1 MSQERVD
8 NLFASESWSAVY
20 TAYSNISLKAYDFD
34 TIREALLAY
43 VQQTYPDKFNDFISS
58 SEFIAILD
66 LVAYLGHSLSFR
78 LDMNT
83 RENFLDTAE
92 RRESIL
98 RMAKNLGYIKT
109 RPINARG
116 YMKITS
122 VTTNQDVADN
132 EGNSLA
138 NTTVNWNDANNA
150 DWYENFIT
158 ILDSSF
164 SKNSKIQDP
173 TATLNIL
180 NIENNIYEINEN
192 PLGKRFNYPFTA
204 NIAGSNRKFETTK
217 VEIVDEIIG
226 EAEPKSSKNF
236 TIINRNDNL
245 GPASDRTGFFVYAKA
260 GEMNFNDYT
269 YDLKLSNRTQ
279 NIDVIDISNTDV
291 WIQRTDS
298 NRNYVSTVTKVDNDS
313 RETAIYNSLRTGSGD
328 LASVTTNIDNSIA
341 INFPDGI
348 FGNAAYGN
356 YRIWYR
362 KTENENFT
370 VNRNDISEVAIT
382 IPYIGGDDRPY
393 DLTVTMTTTSDF
405 SENYAAETFESVRRI
420 APRAYYTQ
428 DRMVNAQDYNI
439 YPLTLG
445 ANVISKSKAINTTFS
460 GKSRFFEM
468 DDVTGNHSNLSA
480 TGTDG
485 SIFLEDDIISMNLSF
500 NRQNGQID
508 NFIRNKITEVLKHP
522 SLMNLYYFENM
533 YNPASTILTPSL
545 NFTVRST
552 NASIIDT
559 VSSNTLGTVF
569 LYPGDHI
576 LTQSANEKELSWTKI
591 KNIESSV
598 AGSAVDSYFIE
609 NILPETAGNIEK
621 IVRTYRTRFEAD
633 EIKNI
638 KINKIEDLA
647 IQSFIIK
654 YVPKSNTSV
663 WEWKL
668 HDDANDVPLVEG
680 KDVYIEFTYVP
691 GVREN
696 EAEYVARFTGKK
708 IVFDSK
714 KQVKFFYN
722 NNKLVVDN
730 ETSLAERDKL
740 FLKYYTTLAND
751 SSSGLEE
758 LINIGT
764 AQLSNIVE
772 PGDNTV
778 KFDADFSSTGAV
790 ITDNFVNNS
799 DMYTV
804 NSTQHKLISPLG
816 VEYPI
821 TPVVP
826 SSDTVIGETPE
837 YTVSYDKDNLS
848 ELLSLNDYDGNST
861 VENSDEYAYSTTIV
875 TIDDSGNIADGFTY
889 TSTYTPLEFEIQ
901 GFKGNLTNAYFD
913 LAYPNNFAWVDT
925 SELPIGKTIDTAESG
940 DTGVQNE
947 FGRSFDG
954 ANYEFTFTDMTA
966 SGWSIRNHN
975 LDGTDSDNPD
985 DDIYWKQFAFGE
997 INFPADIINLNNLTL
1012 TDVNNNQINLTDCE
1026 VIQNNGSFK
1035 IIFWTVDPG
1044 VDSIIN
1050 IRSIGG
1056 TAEISDFLVRVER
1069 TLSPKGSD
1077 RLQAYADVES
1087 YVYDSYLTPAGYVDY
1102 TKVKLTSH
1110 DIERNPHGM
1119 LQVFTNIDNVDNPE
1133 LGDTSE
1139 VEFSHIV
1146 LEQYTDVD
1154 GIQYERVS
1162 DRIVATNQAQS
1173 DRIPETAII
1182 RFYIESNDLDINE
1195 GEWQRR
1201 SGEGWEE
1208 LPANQYTLVNSPAK
1222 DKIIYAGNQYR
1233 VVIGRS
1239 YIEDKFMTFRWDHYA
1254 DIDKRIDPSTSNII
1268 DMYILSTDYVRRV
1281 NAWIDG
1287 GFSDVVPL
1295 PPNNYELT
1303 KIMEGINSKASISD
1317 HISYIPVKFK
1327 YLFGS
1332 FAAPENQTVFKVVKK
1347 SGTSYSDSEIKTAV
1361 ANAVNTF
1368 FDIDNWD
1375 FGETFYFS
1383 ELASYIHTS
1392 LPNHISSVVITP
1404 KYQTSE
1410 FANLLSI
1417 TSEPTEIFLSITTS
1431 SDVKIISSIV
1441 ASELLGE

>member
-20 TAYSNISLKAYDFD
+20 TAYTNISLKAYDFD

-122 VTTNQDVADN
+122 VTTNQDIADN

-150 DWYENFIT
+150 DWYENFIS

-164 SKNSKIQDP
+164 SKNSKVQDP
-173 TATLNIL
+173 VASLNVL
-180 NIENNIYEINEN
+180 NIENNIYEVNEN
-192 PLGKRFNYPFTA
+192 PLTKRINYPFSA
-204 NIAGSNRKFETTK
+204 NISGSNRKFETTK
-217 VEIVDEIIG
+217 VEILDEIIR
-226 EAEPKSSKNF
+226 EAEPNGSRNF

-245 GPASDRTGFFVYAKA
+245 GPASDRTGFFVYSKA
-260 GEMNFNDYT
+260 GEMNFSDYT

-298 NRNYVSTVTKVDNDS
+298 NRNYQSSVSKVDNDS
-313 RETAIYNSLRTGSGD
+313 RETAIYNSLRTGSAD
-328 LASVTTNIDNSIA
+328 LVSVTTNIDNSIA

-356 YRIWYR
+356 YRIWFR
-362 KTENENFT
+362 QTDNENFT
-370 VNRNDISEVAIT
+370 VNANDIAEVAIT
-382 IPYIGGDDRPY
+382 VPYIGGDDRPY
-393 DLTVTMTTTSDF
+393 DLTLTMTTTSDF

-420 APRAYYTQ
+420 APRAYYAQ

-445 ANVISKSKAINTTFS
+445 SNVVTKVKSINTTFS

-468 DDVTGNHSNLSA
+468 DDVTGHHSNLSA

-485 SIFLEDDIISMNLSF
+485 SVFLEDDIISMNISF

-533 YNPASTILTPSL
+533 YNPSSSILSPSL
-545 NFTVRST
+545 NFSVRST
-552 NASIIDT
+552 NSSIIDT
-559 VSSNTLGTVF
+559 TTSTSLGTEF

-576 LTQSANEKELSWTKI
+576 LTKSTNEEELSWTKVRS
-591 KNIESSV
+591 IESTVVGSSV
-598 AGSAVDSYFIE
+598 DAYYIE
-609 NILPETAGNIEK
+609 NILPETTGSIEK
-621 IVRTYRTRFEAD
+621 IVRAYRTRFEAD

-638 KINKIEDLA
+638 KVNKIEDLSV
-647 IQSFIIK
+647 QSFILK
-654 YVPKSNTSV
+654 YVPKSNTSI
-663 WEWKL
+663 WEWKI
-668 HDDANDVPLVEG
+668 HDEENEPALVAGE
-680 KDVYIEFTYVP
+680 DVYITFTYVP

-696 EAEYVARFTGKK
+696 EAEYIARFTGKK
-708 IVFDSK
+708 IVFDSL

-730 ETSLAERDKL
+730 ETNLAERDKL
-740 FLKYYTTLAND
+740 FLKYYTTVK
-751 SSSGLEE
+751 SEGTGQTEE

-764 AQLSNIVE
+764 ANVSNIVE

-778 KFDADFSSTGAV
+778 TFDADFANTGAV
-790 ITDNFVNNS
+790 ITHEFVNNS
-799 DMYTV
+799 SSYDAI
-804 NSTQHKLISPLG
+804 STRHKLISPLG

-821 TPVVP
+821 TPIAP
-826 SSDTVIGETPE
+826 SSNTVIGESPA

-848 ELLSLNDYDGNST
+848 DLLSLNDYDSSHPII
-861 VENSDEYAYSTTIV
+861 NSDEYVYASANTVISHNGNVAEGFIYTT
-875 TIDDSGNIADGFTY
+875 NY
-889 TSTYTPLEFEIQ
+889 TDTKLKLE

-913 LAYPNNFAWVDT
+913 LAYPNNFAWVDS
-925 SELPIGKTIDTAESG
+925 SELPTGKTIDTAISG
-940 DTGVQNE
+940 DNGVQTE
-947 FGRSFDG
+947 FGRTFDG
-954 ANYEFTFTDMTA
+954 TNYEFIFTDM
-966 SGWSIRNHN
+966 SENGWSIQNESN
-975 LDGTDSDNPD
+975 DGTDPDNPD
-985 DDIYWKQFAFGE
+985 NDVYWKQFAFGE
-997 INFPADIINLNNLTL
+997 IVFPATNINLSNVVM
-1012 TDVNNNQINLTDCE
+1012 TDVNNNLIDLIDCE
-1026 VIQNNGSFK
+1026 VTQNNGEYT
-1035 IIFWTVDPG
+1035 IVFWTVDPG
-1044 VDSIIN
+1044 IGSDVN
-1050 IRSIGG
+1050 VKSIGG
-1056 TAEISDFLVRVER
+1056 TAQFSDFLVRVER
-1069 TLSPKGSD
+1069 SLAPMGSD
-1077 RLQAYADVES
+1077 RLEAYDDVET
-1087 YVYDSYLTPAGYVDY
+1087 YVYDSYITPAGYIDY
-1102 TKVKLTSH
+1102 TKVKLTSLSN
-1110 DIERNPHGM
+1110 DRNPHGM
-1119 LQVFTNIDNVDNPE
+1119 LQVLTNLDNIDNPD
-1133 LGDTSE
+1133 LGDISE

-1146 LEQYTDVD
+1146 LEQYTDADNIV
-1154 GIQYERVS
+1154 YERVS
-1162 DRIVATNQAQS
+1162 DRIVATNQSQN

-1182 RFYIESNDLDINE
+1182 RFYIERNDLDINE

-1201 SGEGWEE
+1201 SGSGWEA
-1208 LPANQYTLVNSPAK
+1208 LPASQYSLVNAPAK

-1233 VVIGRS
+1233 IVIGRS
-1239 YIEDKFMTFRWDHYA
+1239 YVEDKFMAFRWDHYA

-1268 DMYILSTDYVRRV
+1268 DMYILGTDYVRRV
-1281 NAWIDG
+1281 NAWISG
-1287 GFSDVVPL
+1287 GFSDIVPVA
-1295 PPNNYELT
+1295 PNNYELT
-1303 KIMEGINSKASISD
+1303 KIMETIEHKSSISD

-1332 FAAPENQTVFKVVKK
+1332 FAAAENQAVFKVVKK
-1347 SGTSYSDSEIKTAV
+1347 LGTAYSDSEIKTAV

-1392 LPNHISSVVITP
+1392 LPNYISSVVITP
-1404 KYQTSE
+1404 KYETST
-1410 FANLLSI
+1410 FTNLLSI

-1431 SDVKIISSIV
+1431 EDVKIISSIV

>member
-20 TAYSNISLKAYDFD
+20 TAYTNISLKAYDFD

-43 VQQTYPDKFNDFISS
+43 VQQTYPDKFNDFIAS

-122 VTTNQDVADN
+122 VTTNQDVVDN

-164 SKNSKIQDP
+164 SKNSKVQDP
-173 TATLNIL
+173 TATLNFL
-180 NIENNIYEINEN
+180 GIENNIYEINEN
-192 PLGKRFNYPFTA
+192 PLTKRFNYPFSA
-204 NIAGSNRKFETTK
+204 DIAGSSRKFETTK
-217 VEIVDEIIG
+217 VEIVDDIIG
-226 EAEPKSSKNF
+226 EAEPKVSKNF
-236 TIINRNDNL
+236 TVINRNDNL

-260 GEMNFNDYT
+260 GEMNFSDYT

-298 NRNYVSTVTKVDNDS
+298 NRNYTSSVTTVDNDS

-362 KTENENFT
+362 QTANENFT
-370 VNRNDISEVAIT
+370 VNANDIAEVAIT

-393 DLTVTMTTTSDF
+393 DLTITMTTTSDF

-420 APRAYYTQ
+420 APRAYYSQ

-485 SIFLEDDIISMNLSF
+485 SVFLEDDIITMNLSF

-533 YNPASTILTPSL
+533 YNPASTILAPYL

-552 NASIIDT
+552 NTSIIDT
-559 VSSNTLGTVF
+559 VTSTSLGSVF

-576 LTQSANEKELSWTKI
+576 LTQGANEKELSWTKI
-591 KNIESSV
+591 RNIESSV
-598 AGSAVDSYFIE
+598 VGSAVDSYFIE
-609 NILPETAGNIEK
+609 NILPETTGSIEK
-621 IVRTYRTRFEAD
+621 IVRAYRTRFEAD
-633 EIKNI
+633 EIKDI
-638 KINKIEDLA
+638 KINKIEDLSV
-647 IQSFIIK
+647 QSFIIK

-668 HDDANDVPLVEG
+668 HDEVNDVPLVEG
-680 KDVYIEFTYVP
+680 KDVYITFTYVP

-696 EAEYVARFTGKK
+696 EAEYVAKFTGKK

-722 NNKLVVDN
+722 NDKLVVDN

-740 FLKYYTTLAND
+740 FLKYYTTVASD
-751 SSSGLEE
+751 SSSGREE

-764 AQLSNIVE
+764 AQVSNLVE

-778 KFDADFSSTGAV
+778 TFDADFSETGAV
-790 ITDNFVNNS
+790 ITHNFVNNTS
-799 DMYTV
+799 AYTV
-804 NSTQHKLISPLG
+804 TSTQHKLISPLG

-821 TPVVP
+821 APVAP
-826 SSDTVIGETPE
+826 SSDTVIGDNPE
-837 YTVSYDKDNLS
+837 YTVSYDKDGLS
-848 ELLSLNDYDGNST
+848 ELLSLDDYDDNNLVDDSDKYVYSST
-861 VENSDEYAYSTTIV
+861 EV
-875 TIDDSGNIADGFTY
+875 TIEDSGNLAEGFVY
-889 TSTYTPLEFEIQ
+889 TTSYTDIKFEQ
-901 GFKGNLTNAYFD
+901 EGFKGNLTNAYFD
-913 LAYPNNFAWVDT
+913 LAYPNNFAWVDS
-925 SELPIGKTIDTAESG
+925 SELPTGKTIDTAVSG
-940 DTGVQNE
+940 DTGVQTE

-954 ANYEFTFTDMTA
+954 SNYEFVFTDMSA
-966 SGWSIRNHN
+966 DGWSIRNHN
-975 LDGTDSDNPD
+975 LTGDDPDNPD
-985 DDIYWKQFAFGE
+985 NDVYWKQFAFGE
-997 INFPADIINLNNLTL
+997 INFPAENISINNLVL
-1012 TDVNNNQINLTDCE
+1012 TDINNNVINKIDYETIE
-1026 VIQNNGSFK
+1026 NNGSYK

-1044 VDSIIN
+1044 IGNSIN
-1050 IRSIGG
+1050 VRSIGG
-1056 TAEISDFLVRVER
+1056 TAVFSDFLVRVER
-1069 TLSPKGSD
+1069 SLLPIDAD
-1077 RLQAYADVES
+1077 RLQAYTDVES
-1087 YVYDSYLTPAGYVDY
+1087 YVYDSYITPEGYVDY
-1102 TKVKLTSH
+1102 TKVKLTSMNI
-1110 DIERNPHGM
+1110 DRNPHGM
-1119 LQVFTNIDNVDNPE
+1119 LQVFTNLDNVDNDE
-1133 LGDTSE
+1133 LGDVSE

-1154 GIQYERVS
+1154 NIVYECVS

-1182 RFYIESNDLDINE
+1182 RYYIESDDLDINE

-1201 SGEGWEE
+1201 SGSGWEP
-1208 LPANQYTLVNSPAK
+1208 LPTSRYTLVNAPAQ

-1239 YIEDKFMTFRWDHYA
+1239 YVEDKFMTFRWDHYA

-1268 DMYILSTDYVRRV
+1268 DMYVLSTDYVRRV

-1287 GFSDVVPL
+1287 GFSDIVPL
-1295 PPNNYELT
+1295 APNNYELT
-1303 KIMEGINSKASISD
+1303 KIMESINPKASISD

-1332 FAAPENQTVFKVVKK
+1332 FAASENQAVFKVVKK
-1347 SGTSYSDSEIKTAV
+1347 EGTSYSDSEIKTSV

-1410 FANLLSI
+1410 FTNLLSI
-1417 TSEPTEIFLSITTS
+1417 SSEPTEIFLSITTS
-1431 SDVKIISSIV
+1431 ADVKIISSIV

>member
-43 VQQTYPDKFNDFISS
+43 VQQTYPDKFNDFIAS

-122 VTTNQDVADN
+122 VTTNQDVTDN

-164 SKNSKIQDP
+164 SNNSKVQDP
-173 TATLNIL
+173 TATLNFL
-180 NIENNIYEINEN
+180 GIENNIYEINEN
-192 PLGKRFNYPFTA
+192 PLTKRFNYPFTA
-204 NIAGSNRKFETTK
+204 EIAGSSRKFETTK
-217 VEIVDEIIG
+217 VEISDDIIG
-226 EAEPKSSKNF
+226 EAEPNVSKKF

-260 GEMNFNDYT
+260 GEMNFSDYT

-298 NRNYVSTVTKVDNDS
+298 NRNYISSVTTVDNDS

-362 KTENENFT
+362 QTSNENFT
-370 VNRNDISEVAIT
+370 VNANDIAEVSIT
-382 IPYIGGDDRPY
+382 VPYIGGDNRPY
-393 DLTVTMTTTSDF
+393 DLTLTMTTTSDF

-420 APRAYYTQ
+420 APRAYYSQ

-445 ANVISKSKAINTTFS
+445 SNVISKMKAVNTTFA

-485 SIFLEDDIISMNLSF
+485 SVFLEDDIITMNISF

-533 YNPASTILTPSL
+533 YNPASTILTPNL

-559 VSSNTLGTVF
+559 VSSTSLGTVYM
-569 LYPGDHI
+569 YPGDHI
-576 LTQSANEKELSWTKI
+576 LTQGANEKELSWTKI
-591 KNIESSV
+591 RNIESSV
-598 AGSAVDSYFIE
+598 VGSAVDSYFIE
-609 NILPETAGNIEK
+609 NILPETAGSIEK
-621 IVRTYRTRFEAD
+621 IVRAYRTRFEAD

-638 KINKIEDLA
+638 KTDKIEDLSV
-647 IQSFIIK
+647 QSFIIK

-668 HDDANDVPLVEG
+668 HDEVNDVALVEG
-680 KDVYIEFTYVP
+680 KDIYISFTYVP

-696 EAEYVARFTGKK
+696 EAEYVATFTGKK

-722 NNKLVVDN
+722 NDKLVVDN
-730 ETSLAERDKL
+730 ETNLAERDKL
-740 FLKYYTTLAND
+740 FLKYYTTIAND
-751 SSSGLEE
+751 SSNGLNE

-764 AQLSNIVE
+764 AQVSNVVT

-778 KFDADFSSTGAV
+778 TFDADFADTGAV
-790 ITDNFVNNS
+790 ITHNFVNNTS
-799 DMYTV
+799 AYTV
-804 NSTQHKLISPLG
+804 TSTQHKLISPLG

-821 TPVVP
+821 SPIAP
-826 SSDTVIGETPE
+826 SSDTVIGDTPD
-837 YTVSYDKDNLS
+837 YTVSYDKDGLS
-848 ELLSLNDYDGNST
+848 ELLVLNDYDDIHAVEDSDKYVYSST
-861 VENSDEYAYSTTIV
+861 VVTIV
-875 TIDDSGNIADGFTY
+875 DSGNLAEGFTY
-889 TSTYTPLEFEIQ
+889 TTTYTQNDFELE

-913 LAYPNNFAWVDT
+913 LASPNNFAWVDS
-925 SELPIGKTIDTAESG
+925 SELPAGKTIDTAIAG
-940 DTGVQNE
+940 DTGVQTE
-947 FGRSFDG
+947 FGRSYDG
-954 ANYEFTFTDMTA
+954 VNYEFTFTDMTA
-966 SGWSIRNHN
+966 NGWSIRNHN
-975 LDGTDSDNPD
+975 LTGDDPDNPD
-985 DDIYWKQFAFGE
+985 NDVYWKQFAFGE
-997 INFPADIINLNNLTL
+997 INFPADNINLNNLIL
-1012 TDVNNNQINLTDCE
+1012 TDINNNQISLDDCE
-1026 VIQNNGSFK
+1026 VTQNNGSYT

-1044 VDSIIN
+1044 IGNNIN
-1050 IRSIGG
+1050 VRSIGG
-1056 TAEISDFLVRVER
+1056 SAVFTDFLVRVER
-1069 TLSPKGSD
+1069 SISPIGSD
-1077 RLQAYADVES
+1077 RLESYSDVES
-1087 YVYDSYLTPAGYVDY
+1087 YVYDSYITPAGYVDY
-1102 TKVKLTSH
+1102 TKVKLTST
-1110 DIERNPHGM
+1110 DIDRNPHGM
-1119 LQVFTNIDNVDNPE
+1119 LQVFTNLDNVYNAE
-1133 LGDTSE
+1133 LGDVSE

-1146 LEQYTDVD
+1146 LEQYTDSDNIV
-1154 GIQYERVS
+1154 YERVS

-1201 SGEGWEE
+1201 SGSGWEP
-1208 LPANQYTLVNSPAK
+1208 LPSSQYTLVNAPAK

-1239 YIEDKFMTFRWDHYA
+1239 YVEDKFMTFRWDHYA

-1268 DMYILSTDYVRRV
+1268 DMYILGTDYVRRV

-1287 GFSDVVPL
+1287 GFSDIVPL
-1295 PPNNYELT
+1295 APNNFELT
-1303 KIMEGINSKASISD
+1303 KIMESINPKASISD

-1332 FAAPENQTVFKVVKK
+1332 FAASENQAVFKVVKK
-1347 SGTSYSDSEIKTAV
+1347 EGTSYSDSEIKTSV

-1383 ELASYIHTS
+1383 ELASYIHKS

-1410 FANLLSI
+1410 FTNLLSI
-1417 TSEPTEIFLSITTS
+1417 SSEPTEIFLSITTS
-1431 SDVKIISSIV
+1431 ADVKIISSIV

>member
-43 VQQTYPDKFNDFISS
+43 VQQTYPDKFNDFIAS

-122 VTTNQDVADN
+122 VTTNQDVTDN

-164 SKNSKIQDP
+164 SNNSKVQDP
-173 TATLNIL
+173 TATLNFL
-180 NIENNIYEINEN
+180 GIENNIYEINEN
-192 PLGKRFNYPFTA
+192 PLTKRFNYPFTA
-204 NIAGSNRKFETTK
+204 EIAGSSRKFETTK
-217 VEIVDEIIG
+217 VEISDDIIG
-226 EAEPKSSKNF
+226 EAEPNVSKKF

-260 GEMNFNDYT
+260 GEMNFSDYT

-298 NRNYVSTVTKVDNDS
+298 NRNYISSVTTVDNDS

-362 KTENENFT
+362 QTSNENFT
-370 VNRNDISEVAIT
+370 VNANDIAEVSIT
-382 IPYIGGDDRPY
+382 VPYIGGDNRPY
-393 DLTVTMTTTSDF
+393 DLTLTMTTTSDF

-420 APRAYYTQ
+420 APRAYYSQ

-445 ANVISKSKAINTTFS
+445 SNVISKMKAVNTTFA

-485 SIFLEDDIISMNLSF
+485 SVFLEDDIITMNISF

-533 YNPASTILTPSL
+533 YNPASTILTPNL

-559 VSSNTLGTVF
+559 VSSTSLGTVYM
-569 LYPGDHI
+569 YPGDHI
-576 LTQSANEKELSWTKI
+576 LTQGAYEKELSWTKI
-591 KNIESSV
+591 RNIESSV
-598 AGSAVDSYFIE
+598 VGSAVDSYFIE
-609 NILPETAGNIEK
+609 NILPETTGSIEK
-621 IVRTYRTRFEAD
+621 IVRAYRTRFEAD

-638 KINKIEDLA
+638 KTNKIEDLSV
-647 IQSFIIK
+647 QSFIIK

-668 HDDANDVPLVEG
+668 HDEVNDVALVEG
-680 KDVYIEFTYVP
+680 KDIYISFTYVP

-696 EAEYVARFTGKK
+696 EAEYVATFTGKK

-722 NNKLVVDN
+722 NDKLVVDN
-730 ETSLAERDKL
+730 ETNLAERDKL
-740 FLKYYTTLAND
+740 FLKYYTTIAND
-751 SSSGLEE
+751 SSNGLNE

-764 AQLSNIVE
+764 AQVSNVVT

-778 KFDADFSSTGAV
+778 TFDADFADTGAV
-790 ITDNFVNNS
+790 ITHNFVNNTS
-799 DMYTV
+799 AYTV
-804 NSTQHKLISPLG
+804 TSTQHKLISPLG

-821 TPVVP
+821 SPIAP
-826 SSDTVIGETPE
+826 SSDTVIGDTPD
-837 YTVSYDKDNLS
+837 YTVSYDKDGLS
-848 ELLSLNDYDGNST
+848 ELLVLNDYDDNHA
-861 VENSDEYAYSTTIV
+861 VEDSDEYVYSSTVV
-875 TIDDSGNIADGFTY
+875 TIDDSGNVAEGFTY
-889 TSTYTPLEFEIQ
+889 TTTYTQNDFELE

-913 LAYPNNFAWVDT
+913 LASPNNFAWVDS
-925 SELPIGKTIDTAESG
+925 SELPAGKTIDTAIAG
-940 DTGVQNE
+940 DTGVQTE
-947 FGRSFDG
+947 FGRSYDG
-954 ANYEFTFTDMTA
+954 VNYEFTFTDMTA
-966 SGWSIRNHN
+966 NGWSIRNHN
-975 LDGTDSDNPD
+975 LTGDDPDNPD
-985 DDIYWKQFAFGE
+985 NDVYWKQFAFGE
-997 INFPADIINLNNLTL
+997 INFPAANININNLIL
-1012 TDVNNNQINLTDCE
+1012 TDINNNQISLDDCE
-1026 VIQNNGSFK
+1026 VTQNNGSYT

-1044 VDSIIN
+1044 IGNNIN
-1050 IRSIGG
+1050 VRSIGG
-1056 TAEISDFLVRVER
+1056 SAVFTDFLVRVER
-1069 TLSPKGSD
+1069 SISPIGSD
-1077 RLQAYADVES
+1077 RLESYSDVES
-1087 YVYDSYLTPAGYVDY
+1087 YVYDSYITPAGYVDY
-1102 TKVKLTSH
+1102 TKVKLTST
-1110 DIERNPHGM
+1110 DIDRNPHGM
-1119 LQVFTNIDNVDNPE
+1119 LQVFTNLDNVDNAE
-1133 LGDTSE
+1133 LGDVSE

-1146 LEQYTDVD
+1146 LEQYTDSDNIV
-1154 GIQYERVS
+1154 YERVS

-1182 RFYIESNDLDINE
+1182 RFYIESDDLDINE

-1201 SGEGWEE
+1201 SGSGWVP
-1208 LPANQYTLVNSPAK
+1208 LPTDQYTLVNSPAK

-1239 YIEDKFMTFRWDHYA
+1239 YVEDKFMTFRWDHYA

-1268 DMYILSTDYVRRV
+1268 DMYILGTDYVRRV

-1287 GFSDVVPL
+1287 GFSDIVPL
-1295 PPNNYELT
+1295 APNNFELT
-1303 KIMEGINSKASISD
+1303 KIMESINPKASISD

-1332 FAAPENQTVFKVVKK
+1332 FAASENQAVFKVVKK
-1347 SGTSYSDSEIKTAV
+1347 EGTSYSDSEIKTSV

-1383 ELASYIHTS
+1383 ELASYIHKS

-1410 FANLLSI
+1410 FTNLLSI
-1417 TSEPTEIFLSITTS
+1417 SSEPTEIFLSITTS
-1431 SDVKIISSIV
+1431 KDVKIISSIV